1 MTEEQYIR
9 AVQISNRIETLNNVK
24 KEIEGTRDH
33 RLWYAVKSRSSSDF
47 SLCSE
52 YRMRDISD
60 ILDKHDLMIRQEI
73 DDMIEQLKAEI
84 KEL

>member
-1 MTEEQYIR
+1 MTEEQYKR

-33 RLWYAVKSRSSSDF
+33 RLWYAEKSISSSDF
-47 SLCSE
+47 RLCSE
-52 YRMRDISD
+52 YRMSDISD

-84 KEL
+84 KTL

>member
-33 RLWYAVKSRSSSDF
+33 RLWYAEKSNSCSDF
-47 SLCSE
+47 RLCSE
-52 YRMRDISD
+52 YRMRDIAD
-60 ILDKHDLMIRQEI
+60 ILDKHDTMIRQEI

-84 KEL
+84 KTL

>member
-1 MTEEQYIR
+1 MTEEQYKR

-33 RLWYAVKSRSSSDF
+33 RLWYAEKSISSSDF
-47 SLCSE
+47 RLCSE

-84 KEL
+84 KTL